1 MIAAPAAATDTVPK
15 SRRRYTHA
23 RHHLHD
29 SIHSPRSPR
38 RIPCEE
44 QEHLSLAEAW
54 NAFRLFAE
62 PDSAD
67 LYSEIE
73 LIERSWEEG
82 SERSLARLTL
92 GERYGF

>member
-1 MIAAPAAATDTVPK
+1 MAPKTSKPPVTQL
-15 SRRRYTHA
+15 SNQEGGTSHA

-29 SIHSPRSPR
+29 SI
-38 RIPCEE
+38 
-44 QEHLSLAEAW
+44 QEHISLADAW

-73 LIERSWEEG
+73 LAEHNWEEDT
-82 SERSLARLTL
+82 ERSLARLTL
-92 GERYGF
+92 GERYSF